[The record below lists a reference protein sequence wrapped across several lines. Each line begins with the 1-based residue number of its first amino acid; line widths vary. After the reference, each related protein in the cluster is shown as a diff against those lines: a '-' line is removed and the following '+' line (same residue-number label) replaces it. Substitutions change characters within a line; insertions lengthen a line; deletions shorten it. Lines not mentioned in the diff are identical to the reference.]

1 MANGYLSFVIVS
13 DLFFETIETHD
24 DESADVANGDAAS
37 EETRTNKQLNRSLH
51 TLLAPSL
58 APSLTRTPRTALSF
72 RAFTRVRDQP
82 RCVTHTRRV
91 VAHLDRWFASGSN

>member
-24 DESADVANGDAAS
+24 DESADDAHGDAES
-37 EETRTNKQLNRSLH
+37 EETRTNNSIARLH